1 MHQKL
6 LTTSLTLL
14 IATQPVDN
22 NKLKPSPSNPG
33 MPSWDTSPGKENRF
47 FFAAWLHLCLF
58 RTYSTHNPGKSGKSV
73 SIRGNKKAMEMTI

>member
-47 FFAAWLHLCLF
+47 FLLLGYISASSELTALITQVRVGNQCLF
-58 RTYSTHNPGKSGKSV
+58 RE
-73 SIRGNKKAMEMTI
+73 IKKQWK